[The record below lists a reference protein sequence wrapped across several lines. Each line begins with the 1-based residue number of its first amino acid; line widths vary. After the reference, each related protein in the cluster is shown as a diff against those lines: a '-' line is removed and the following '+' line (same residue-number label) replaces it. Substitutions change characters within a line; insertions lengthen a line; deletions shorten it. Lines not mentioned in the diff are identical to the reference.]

1 MRTRTR
7 STQLFLTVALAL
19 LPLPGPAQAGD
30 LQLTPA
36 EQARVVEI
44 LDSVRTAEDR
54 RFSADRVAEA
64 YHAAPDA
71 KARRLALAEFQDPR
85 FPRADAIRVLTA
97 ALADGERS
105 VRVYAC
111 TLLYALGSSAGKD
124 TLMTVLLEGPGL
136 PEADLSLAL
145 QAAQI
150 LDSHHEAIPR
160 AMLLALR
167 PRFQRRELNGVMAR
181 QGDPAYL
188 PYLMPSTPQET
199 AGPGTLWNLAVLAAP
214 ESLDF
219 VRKVFATTSNRGT
232 KVAAAWAMYRIDGDL
247 AALEYVLQLAERA
260 LDAPVPG
267 VLPNDSADFAWRAV
281 RGIRHE
287 RARALLRRSIESSP
301 GRSFTADLTSLYFV
315 QRDCDFVDRYLQ
327 AYLTDHK
334 SHPYA
339 DIALIAR
346 LIAARNTPELNRLA
360 AQMPEVARKF
370 YFEPMQKIPAEYWN
384 RHYPT
389 QLPVSQR

>member
-7 STQLFLTVALAL
+7 SMQLFLTVALAL
-19 LPLPGPAQAGD
+19 LLLSGPAQAGD
-30 LQLTPA
+30 PELTPA
-36 EQARVVEI
+36 EQARVAEI
-44 LDSVRTAEDR
+44 LASIRTAEAR

-85 FPRADAIRVLTA
+85 IPRADAIRVLTA

-105 VRVYAC
+105 VRVYVC
-111 TLLYALGSSAGKD
+111 TLLYGLGSSAGKD
-124 TLMTVLLEGPGL
+124 TLMAVLLEGPGL
-136 PEADLSLAL
+136 PEADLPLAL

-160 AMLLALR
+160 DVLLALR
-167 PRFQRRELNGVMAR
+167 PRFQRHELNGVMAR
-181 QGDPAYL
+181 QGDPTYL
-188 PYLMPSTPQET
+188 PYLMPGTGES
-199 AGPGTLWNLAVLAAP
+199 AGTGTLWNLAVLAAP
-214 ESLDF
+214 ESLPF
-219 VRKVFATTSNRGT
+219 VREVFETTRNRTT
-232 KVAAAWAMYRIDGDL
+232 KVAAAWAMYRIDGDV
-247 AALEYVLQLAERA
+247 AALEHVLQLAERA
-260 LDAPVPG
+260 LDPPVPG
-267 VLPNDSADFAWRAV
+267 VPPDDAVDFAWRAI

-287 RARALLRRSIESSP
+287 RARDLLRHSIESSP

-315 QRDCDFVDRYLQ
+315 QRDYDFVDRYLH
-327 AYLTDHK
+327 AYLTDRK
-334 SHPYA
+334 SHPQA

-346 LIAARNTPELNRLA
+346 LVAARNNPELNRLA

-370 YFEPMQKIPAEYWN
+370 YFEPAQQFPAEYWN

-389 QLPVSQR
+389 QLPVSRR